1 MIGKFSALLFSV
13 LILGPAV
20 TQEPQVDSFTELHER
35 AREVERTLVTL
46 RADFV
51 ETTESDLLAEP
62 ITARGTMVASRP
74 LRVLL
79 RYDEPERKILLIDGN
94 ERRMVWLER
103 REEEKMP
110 LGEIQ
115 NAVDK
120 YFYRVSEKELGR
132 HFEIQVS
139 SDPALPGTH
148 QIDMIAKGKQVKK
161 GLERLQIWLE
171 ESTLFMVKMRMIYPA
186 GVGSKTIEL
195 SNLRANVP
203 IEDEEFQIPLPPDP
217 QTRP

>member
-1 MIGKFSALLFSV
+1 M
-13 LILGPAV
+13 
-20 TQEPQVDSFTELHER
+20 DSFTRLHER

-51 ETTESDLLAEP
+51 EITESDLLAAT

-79 RYDEPERKILLIDGN
+79 RYDEPERKILLIDRN
-94 ERRMVWLER
+94 ELRMVWLER
-103 REEEKMP
+103 GEEEKLP
-110 LGEIQ
+110 VGEIQ
-115 NAVDK
+115 KAVDK
-120 YFYRVSEKELGR
+120 YFYRASEKELRR
-132 HFEIQVS
+132 HFGIQVS
-139 SDPALPGTH
+139 SDPEFPGIH
-148 QIDMIAKGKQVKK
+148 QIDMIAKSKQVKQ
-161 GLERLQIWLE
+161 GLDRLQIWVE

-203 IEDEEFQIPLPPDP
+203 IEDEEFQITLPPHP

>member
-1 MIGKFSALLFSV
+1 MIGTFSALLISV

-20 TQEPQVDSFTELHER
+20 TQEPQVDSFTGLHER
-35 AREVERTLVTL
+35 AREFERSLVTL

-94 ERRMVWLER
+94 ELRMVWLER

-120 YFYRVSEKELGR
+120 YFYRVSEKELRR

-203 IEDEEFQIPLPPDP
+203 IEDEEFQITLPPHP